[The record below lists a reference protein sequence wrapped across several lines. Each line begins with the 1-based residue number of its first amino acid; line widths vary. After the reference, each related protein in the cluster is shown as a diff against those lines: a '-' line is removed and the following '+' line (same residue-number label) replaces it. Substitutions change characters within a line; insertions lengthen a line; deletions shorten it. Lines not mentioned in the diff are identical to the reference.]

1 MNFQKQYDYTHTNNP
16 RERFNKPS
24 LTIPDQSM
32 TVSELVE
39 RNKRGLPLGG
49 SRVPMYSQD
58 PENDFVPDFKKLDLA
73 EVQEMH
79 LQAQQTI
86 QENQEKLNQAE
97 QAKKQ
102 YEVNKLK
109 KQLEQLQMQL
119 DHRNDPSGALAGNPK
134 PNPSNITE

>member
-1 MNFQKQYDYTHTNNP
+1 MNFQKQYAYTHTNNP
-16 RERFNKPS
+16 RERFYKPS

-97 QAKKQ
+97 QAKKNQ
-102 YEVNKLK
+102 EVNKLK
-109 KQLEQLQMQL
+109 KQLEQMQL
-119 DHRNDPSGALAGNPK
+119 QLNNQEPATSVQTPV
-134 PNPSNITE
+134 

>member
-1 MNFQKQYDYTHTNNP
+1 
-16 RERFNKPS
+16 
-24 LTIPDQSM
+24 M

-97 QAKKQ
+97 QAKKNQ
-102 YEVNKLK
+102 EVNKLK
-109 KQLEQLQMQL
+109 KQLEQMQL
-119 DHRNDPSGALAGNPK
+119 QLNNQEPATSVQTPV
-134 PNPSNITE
+134 